1 MGEWGAWTGWGSLRK
16 GPDGA
21 MGSPLVSASSVHG
34 PGARTTVPRTEVPR
48 VGLRRG
54 GRGRGP
60 GEEGGREGA
69 GKEKK
74 GGGRKSYAAI
84 L

>member
-48 VGLRRG
+48 GGLRGGEREGTGRGGRERRG
-54 GRGRGP
+54 GER
-60 GEEGGREGA
+60 
-69 GKEKK
+69 KK